1 MLSNGVKVV
10 FEKCGCS
17 HEVRGIAILF
27 TCTCIYVYMY
37 VYCSMLLLL

>member
-17 HEVRGIAILF
+17 HEVYKEKTISMYNYCLLNLVISKCIAF
-27 TCTCIYVYMY
+27 
-37 VYCSMLLLL
+37 SF

>member
-17 HEVRGIAILF
+17 HEVGGIHVHVAILS
-27 TCTCIYVYMY
+27 TYLCTC
-37 VYCSMLLLL
+37 MLLP